1 MSDSYDGRIITAKV
15 NRATVQSI
23 PDTTQTTVLFTTTQ
37 HDSTSSYN
45 SSTGLWTCPKSGW
58 YRVSASVG
66 FAANATN
73 GRECYFAVDGTSVDA
88 CGYIFGPSGT
98 GSAVLGGSSNFY
110 LRAGQTLSVKV
121 SQNSGGALNLTA
133 NGSLNYLTVEGINS
147 PATMSATE
155 RVSGLRNSTSG
166 QSISANTETTIQYA
180 NSEEDTHGMWST
192 STHDWTVPVAG
203 RYSVNGFLRTT
214 GAETVTAG
222 QIFRVKLYV
231 DGSYSKEL
239 FFIRYLNTVVGTEQ
253 AAAFSGEV
261 KLNAGQKVSIVLLS
275 TVACTLSS
283 SAGVNWAGIKLI
295 K

>member
-1 MSDSYDGRIITAKV
+1 M
-15 NRATVQSI
+15 
-23 PDTTQTTVLFTTTQ
+23 
-37 HDSTSSYN
+37 
-45 SSTGLWTCPKSGW
+45 
-58 YRVSASVG
+58 
-66 FAANATN
+66 
-73 GRECYFAVDGTSVDA
+73 
-88 CGYIFGPSGT
+88 
-98 GSAVLGGSSNFY
+98 
-110 LRAGQTLSVKV
+110 
-121 SQNSGGALNLTA
+121 
-133 NGSLNYLTVEGINS
+133 
-147 PATMSATE
+147 
-155 RVSGLRNSTSG
+155 
-166 QSISANTETTIQYA
+166 
-180 NSEEDTHGMWST
+180 
-192 STHDWTVPVAG
+192 PVAG